1 MIGLYR
7 DDGLVLSDLSPS
19 ETDKVKDK
27 ILTIFQEQG
36 LKIKIEANQKTVHYL
51 DVTLALDDGSYRPY
65 SKPNSK
71 PLCVHSK
78 SNHPPSVLQN
88 IPKMV
93 NQRLNMLS
101 SSQEMFNSAVQQY
114 QDALEDSEYEHKL
127 EYEEVNIFEMNE
139 GTKKKRRRYK
149 NEFWYNPP
157 WNINVQTKIGEAF
170 LKALDSEIKP
180 DNPLRKVFNRHTIKI
195 SYSNMPNMSKVVS
208 THNSKIFTKK
218 MDEEKEKKLN
228 LQKEKIQKA
237 IQENSQQPQT
247 RARRKIKQQLQQQ
260 QQKIKNDARTCN
272 CRGGPRNCP
281 LGGKCLSEKSVVY
294 YCKVTRLDNNTS
306 EYYTGL
312 TEGAFKYRLYGHNSS
327 FKNNKGKNSTMLSK
341 HIWWLKS
348 NNIRYQLEWKI
359 LGKAKGYNPVTKIC
373 RLCLLEK
380 FFIMYKPETATLNNR
395 DEFFNPCRHKWKY
408 MLSNS

>member
-1 MIGLYR
+1 
-7 DDGLVLSDLSPS
+7 
-19 ETDKVKDK
+19 
-27 ILTIFQEQG
+27 
-36 LKIKIEANQKTVHYL
+36 
-51 DVTLALDDGSYRPY
+51 
-65 SKPNSK
+65 
-71 PLCVHSK
+71 
-78 SNHPPSVLQN
+78 
-88 IPKMV
+88 
-93 NQRLNMLS
+93 
-101 SSQEMFNSAVQQY
+101 
-114 QDALEDSEYEHKL
+114 
-127 EYEEVNIFEMNE
+127 MNE

-157 WNINVQTKIGEAF
+157 WNMNVQTKIGEAF